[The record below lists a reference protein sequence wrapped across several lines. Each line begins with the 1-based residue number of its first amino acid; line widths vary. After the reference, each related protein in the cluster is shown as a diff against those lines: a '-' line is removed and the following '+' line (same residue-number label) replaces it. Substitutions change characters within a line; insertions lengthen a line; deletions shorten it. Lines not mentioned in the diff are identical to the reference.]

1 MAEDTPYEG
10 INNNN
15 SGREAGMELERQ
27 APADFGAQLRPAYP
41 RALQQ
46 AEAYGYAGGYPEP
59 DDKVNARQLWRIVR
73 KRKALIAVVVAIVTT
88 LVIIESFRTK
98 SIYQA
103 SATIEIEKENKTLV
117 RSGGD
122 VVIQTDEA
130 EDAYL
135 ISMNMKTKIRVLQSR
150 PLLENVVVALNLDKN
165 PKFLDVTSKKSIPE
179 ALLTITSK
187 LHIGQSSQP
196 VTHVADTPQ
205 LQLEGHAER
214 TPEES
219 ARL

>member
-1 MAEDTPYEG
+1 ICVRSKRVAKDTHKGRINKKTPDEG
-10 INNNN
+10 
-15 SGREAGMELERQ
+15 GGCDLERQ

-46 AEAYGYAGGYPEP
+46 AEAYGYPGGYPEP

-73 KRKALIAVVVAIVTT
+73 KRKGLIAVVVAIVTT

-98 SIYQA
+98 SLYQA

-165 PKFLDVTSKKSIPE
+165 PKFLDVTAKKSIPE
-179 ALLTITSK
+179 ALLTIT
-187 LHIGQSSQP
+187 
-196 VTHVADTPQ
+196 
-205 LQLEGHAER
+205 
-214 TPEES
+214 
-219 ARL
+219 